1 MTISLQR
8 NQSLLNIDDTITHIL
23 TEDVSYNFENIKLR
37 EEFQTASSTVVTI
50 DLISPVFIEIFKWR
64 NLLANPLPFQIL
76 EVQEWEKIVDKI
88 NALEAVSGLLNDL
101 TYEQMEIFESAVK
114 RRSLFK

>member
-8 NQSLLNIDDTITHIL
+8 NQSLLNIDDTITPIL
-23 TEDVSYNFENIKLR
+23 TEDVFYNFKDIKLK
-37 EEFQTASSTVVTI
+37 EEFQTASSTIVTI
-50 DLISPVFIEIFKWR
+50 DLISPLFIEIFEWR
-64 NLLANPLPFQIL
+64 NLLTHSSPFQIS

-101 TYEQMEIFESAVK
+101 TYEQMEIFESTVK
-114 RRSLFK
+114 RRPLFK